1 MHFLRR
7 RFKRI
12 SQLVLTM
19 GACLYSQLAIC
30 VKQYDIE
37 RNEILKVDL
46 IRYIWFI
53 YDCSAYL
60 HLIHSFYLL
69 CCLISWYSLTIELTF
84 LFCLTSVWLFF
95 CLIRKV
101 IKRKE
106 SFTFFFSIMKLR
118 KHKGGREG
126 GTFQPNQ
133 DMVIK
138 WAFYE
143 DFFKYPFIQKVLW
156 KTNFCSLYTRSY
168 EDWRG
173 CFFRKIWTHLA
184 NLYTL
189 SYK

>member
-126 GTFQPNQ
+126 GDFPTKPRYGHKMGFFMKIFLSTPSFKKYYEKLIFVLFNQ
-133 DMVIK
+133 ILWRLKRV
-138 WAFYE
+138 
-143 DFFKYPFIQKVLW
+143 FFFV
-156 KTNFCSLYTRSY
+156 
-168 EDWRG
+168 
-173 CFFRKIWTHLA
+173 KIEHT
-184 NLYTL
+184 
-189 SYK
+189 